1 MLHMLLEVME
11 RIADTSL
18 TKLQSVVVF
27 GNETEL
33 EMVELMLEY
42 SPLAKNHMIPS
53 RRQSRQTG
61 TAGGL
66 YLNQIILF
74 LCKVIITCFMGVGV

>member
-1 MLHMLLEVME
+1 MLHMLLEVMG

-33 EMVELMLEY
+33 ETGELMLEY
-42 SPLAKNHMIPS
+42 TLLAKNHMIPS
-53 RRQSRQTG
+53 RMQSRQTG
-61 TAGGL
+61 MSGGL
-66 YLNQIILF
+66 
-74 LCKVIITCFMGVGV
+74 